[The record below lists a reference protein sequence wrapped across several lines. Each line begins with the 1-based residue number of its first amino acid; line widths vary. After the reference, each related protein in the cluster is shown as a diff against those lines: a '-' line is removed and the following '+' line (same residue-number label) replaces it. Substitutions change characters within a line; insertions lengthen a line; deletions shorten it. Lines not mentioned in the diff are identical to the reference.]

1 MFQYYIDQV
10 LPKTLT
16 LPNKNERKSMTQ
28 LETERTDDVWVNPY
42 DINEEET
49 VKLNDQYLNNFKD
62 SYD

>member
-1 MFQYYIDQV
+1 
-10 LPKTLT
+10 
-16 LPNKNERKSMTQ
+16 MTQ